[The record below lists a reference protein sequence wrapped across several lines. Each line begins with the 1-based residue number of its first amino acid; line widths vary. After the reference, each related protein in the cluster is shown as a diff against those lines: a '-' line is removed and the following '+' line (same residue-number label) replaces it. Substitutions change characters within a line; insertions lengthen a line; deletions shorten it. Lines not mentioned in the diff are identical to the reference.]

1 MYKYVCNTSSKGSLF
16 CHQHSEFKVSAHA
29 ETSAVIVQKFRV
41 SAHAETAELGVC
53 WVLLFY
59 LGPRSEVEVVSR
71 LLTYCGCAG
80 TNKGT
85 LYKMIFI

>member
-1 MYKYVCNTSSKGSLF
+1 VYKYVCNTSSKGSSF

-29 ETSAVIVQKFRV
+29 ET
-41 SAHAETAELGVC
+41 AELGVC
-53 WVLLFY
+53 CVLLFFY

-80 TNKGT
+80 TNKWYQSRT
-85 LYKMIFI
+85 RAHQA